1 MDHDDIA
8 DIENDGRHGKPNL
21 PRHDDQHRILTR
33 LQKRRDW
40 VIPERSWDNAPE
52 TLQTFL
58 ENDANEVRE
67 RISAARTL
75 VMMSNSTV
83 AAQSVEVRINQAIAI
98 DMPPAAPEDVDTD
111 VQPAFIESVVADD
124 LAETV
129 DVLESLGLLERYVE
143 QVKTQTTIPSGNG
156 NGHTNGNGK
165 P

>member
-1 MDHDDIA
+1 MASEEIIGA
-8 DIENDGRHGKPNL
+8 AGEVRHVAA
-21 PRHDDQHRILTR
+21 RDAEHRILTR

-58 ENDANEVRE
+58 EDDANEVRE

-83 AAQSVEVRINQAIAI
+83 AAQSVEVRINQAIAVTT
-98 DMPPAAPEDVDTD
+98 PPAAPEDVNTD
-111 VQPAFIESVVADD
+111 VQPAFIESIVADD

-129 DVLESLGLLERYVE
+129 EVLESLGLLERYVE
-143 QVKTQTTIPSGNG
+143 QVKTQTVIPSGNG
-156 NGHTNGNGK
+156 NGNGHSKGK
-165 P
+165 GKTSS